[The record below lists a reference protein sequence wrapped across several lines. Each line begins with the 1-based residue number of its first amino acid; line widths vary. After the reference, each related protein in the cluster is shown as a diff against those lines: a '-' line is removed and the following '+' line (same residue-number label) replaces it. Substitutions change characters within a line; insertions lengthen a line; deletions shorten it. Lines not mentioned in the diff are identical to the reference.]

1 MSRDR
6 SSALLCRRHGGGFAL
21 LDLLIALTILG
32 ILFGIVIPSL
42 KNAVARVQATSARS
56 ALTATLFDAQRN
68 ATVVGREIVVCPAAG
83 EQCIGGQDWSRGWIV
98 FIDHNSDRLHGP
110 GEQIVRHEDELPAGV
125 RLYGTAGRQ
134 RIVYQPNGGS
144 AGTNI
149 TFTLCDRRGPKSAQ
163 ALVLSNGARLRHD
176 RAKPAAAAACA
187 AGL

>member
-1 MSRDR
+1 MSCDR
-6 SSALLCRRHGGGFAL
+6 TPPLRCRHTGGFTL
-21 LDLLIALTILG
+21 LELLIALTILG
-32 ILFGIVIPSL
+32 ILLGIAIPAL

-56 ALTATLFDAQRN
+56 AITATLFDAQRN

-83 EQCIGGQDWSRGWIV
+83 EQCIGGHDWSHGWIA
-98 FIDHNSDRLHGP
+98 FIDYDNNRLRGL
-110 GEQIVRHEDELPAGV
+110 GEQIVRREDELPAGV
-125 RLYGTAGRQ
+125 RLHGTNGRP

-163 ALVLSNGARLRHD
+163 ALVLSNGARLRHE

>member
-1 MSRDR
+1 MSSDR
-6 SSALLCRRHGGGFAL
+6 HLPLRYKHAGGFTL
-21 LDLLIALTILG
+21 LELLIALTILG
-32 ILFGIVIPSL
+32 ILLGIAIPAL
-42 KNAVARVQATSARS
+42 KNAVARVQSTSARS
-56 ALTATLFDAQRN
+56 AITGTLFDAQRN
-68 ATVVGREIVVCPAAG
+68 ATVVGREIVVCPAIG
-83 EQCIGGQDWSRGWIV
+83 EQCIGGQDWSHGWIA
-98 FIDHNSDRLHGP
+98 FIDHDSDRLHGP
-110 GEQIVRHEDELPAGV
+110 GDQIVRREDELPAGV
-125 RLYGTAGRQ
+125 RLHGTAGRQ